1 MALKAALPQSLI
13 DEERA
18 SGLSH
23 LASAVQAVTYQNMP
37 RLEPGRRK
45 ATSLRIRIMEGARET
60 VSLSMPADAA
70 LRLDE
75 LIPENVVEFQRNSPE
90 WDIEGIIDGLR
101 KREIFA

>member
-1 MALKAALPQSLI
+1 M
-13 DEERA
+13 D
-18 SGLSH
+18 G
-23 LASAVQAVTYQNMP
+23 V
-37 RLEPGRRK
+37 
-45 ATSLRIRIMEGARET
+45 RET